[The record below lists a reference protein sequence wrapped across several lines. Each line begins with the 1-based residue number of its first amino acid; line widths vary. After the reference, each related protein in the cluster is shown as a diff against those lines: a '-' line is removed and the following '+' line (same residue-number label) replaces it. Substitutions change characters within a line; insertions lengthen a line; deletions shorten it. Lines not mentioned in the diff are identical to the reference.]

1 MTAQSPA
8 LIPSAAHGSEG
19 ILLGF
24 GTVFLKEIQDWT
36 RGRRALVVGLVS
48 VAVALLGTIV
58 PFLVPKDSPG
68 AAALSVDPTTNV
80 LMSWSGLT
88 FAIVAVLASMGL
100 VSTER
105 DRGTLGWSLTNPV
118 SPSSI
123 LAAKWSAAV
132 LVYGL
137 VGVLTPL
144 VVSTIVATIAYGG
157 APDLGTIGLF
167 ALLYLTVPAF
177 YIGLMIAL
185 GSGMKATAGIAGIGF
200 LVIFLPSGIGAMLP
214 IVNEISP
221 TSIGVW
227 SVAVATGGPASPLT
241 LAGWVASMAVLA
253 IGAKLVFDRQEF

>member
-8 LIPSAAHGSEG
+8 LVPSAHRSDG
-19 ILLGF
+19 IFLGF
-24 GTVFLKEIQDWT
+24 GTVFLKEVQDWT

-68 AAALSVDPTTNV
+68 AAALSMDPTANV
-80 LMSWSGLT
+80 LMAWSGLT
-88 FAIVAVLASMGL
+88 FAIVAVLATMGL

-137 VGVLTPL
+137 VGVVAPL

-157 APDLGTIGLF
+157 SPDLGTIGLF
-167 ALLYLTVPAF
+167 AVLYLTIPAF

-200 LVIFLPSGIGAMLP
+200 LVMFLPSGIGALLP

-221 TSIGVW
+221 TSIGGW
-227 SVAVATGGPASPLT
+227 AVAVATGGPASPLT
-241 LAGWVASMAVLA
+241 LAGWVVSMAILVIA
-253 IGAKLVFDRQEF
+253 AKLVFDRQEF